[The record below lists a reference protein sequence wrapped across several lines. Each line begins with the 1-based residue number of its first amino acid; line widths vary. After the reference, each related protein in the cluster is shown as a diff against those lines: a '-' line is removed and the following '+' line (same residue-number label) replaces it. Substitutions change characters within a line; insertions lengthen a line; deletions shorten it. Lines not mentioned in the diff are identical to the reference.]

1 MGRSLRITLF
11 VLFLVVMLV
20 FGLTVGRQV
29 FLKGAGE
36 SPVAA
41 PDLSQYNTYVYE
53 QPRPLAEF
61 TLTNEQGETVTR
73 DDLKGQWTFVFVGY
87 TNCPDICPAAMAN
100 LRQTDN
106 LLSADVPKPDYL
118 LVTADPEHDTPE
130 QLKSYTG
137 FFGENFHG
145 LTGDLETLRELAK
158 SVSAVFV
165 HREVDGQLLV
175 DHSGHFALLNP
186 EGQLQRSEE
195 HTSELQS
202 RPHLVCRLLL
212 EKKN

>member
-87 TNCPDICPAAMAN
+87 TNCPDI
-100 LRQTDN
+100 
-106 LLSADVPKPDYL
+106 
-118 LVTADPEHDTPE
+118 
-130 QLKSYTG
+130 
-137 FFGENFHG
+137 
-145 LTGDLETLRELAK
+145 
-158 SVSAVFV
+158 
-165 HREVDGQLLV
+165 
-175 DHSGHFALLNP
+175 
-186 EGQLQRSEE
+186 
-195 HTSELQS
+195 
-202 RPHLVCRLLL
+202 
-212 EKKN
+212 

>member
-11 VLFLVVMLV
+11 VVFLVVMLV

-87 TNCPDICPAAMAN
+87 
-100 LRQTDN
+100 
-106 LLSADVPKPDYL
+106 
-118 LVTADPEHDTPE
+118 
-130 QLKSYTG
+130 
-137 FFGENFHG
+137 
-145 LTGDLETLRELAK
+145 
-158 SVSAVFV
+158 
-165 HREVDGQLLV
+165 
-175 DHSGHFALLNP
+175 
-186 EGQLQRSEE
+186 RSEE
-195 HTSELQS
+195 RRVGKEG
-202 RPHLVCRLLL
+202 R
-212 EKKN
+212 